1 MKLTK
6 VKVNKT
12 KNRIPTNVSDETDE
26 SEGK

>member
-12 KNRIPTNVSDETDE
+12 KNRIPTNVSDETNE